1 MDDDPDSS
9 DIAIVIELREPTWS
23 QTCAAPDVVAESAA
37 RAAFVAAPE
46 TSRLPR
52 PVELGIQLADD
63 ALVRALNR
71 DHRGSDRAT
80 NVLSFPT
87 LDDCDVVALPRGQ
100 TLLLGDVVL
109 AYETV
114 AREAADS
121 QKDVAAHLSHL
132 VVHGVLHLLGYD
144 HQEEK
149 AAERMEALE
158 TRVLEGLGYDDPYDD
173 TAVKRPSR
181 ATRLADA
188 AQH

>member
-1 MDDDPDSS
+1 MDDDPESS
-9 DIAIVIELREPTWS
+9 DIAIVIELREPAWTG
-23 QTCAAPDVVAESAA
+23 TCAAPDVVAESAA
-37 RAAFVAAPE
+37 RAALAAAPE
-46 TSRLPR
+46 TAGLPR

-87 LDDCDVVALPRGQ
+87 LDDRDVVALPRGQ

-114 AREAADS
+114 AREAADRH
-121 QKDVAAHLSHL
+121 KDLAAHLSHL

-144 HQEEK
+144 HQEEQ

-158 TRVLEGLGYDDPYDD
+158 GRVLEGLGYGDPYDE
-173 TAVKRPSR
+173 AAAKRPSR
-181 ATRLADA
+181 GTRLADA
-188 AQH
+188 TQH